1 MGIEKFENLIKDNKE
16 YFEKEPSMD
25 HMEKFFF
32 KLQEQEEEKK
42 TIFINN
48 DQRAWWIG
56 IAASLSLLISI
67 GWFITQQPT
76 ESQKRQEMGLSLELT
91 EIKSYY
97 TQESTKKLNEIIQC
111 ADQSEGTQRLIAS
124 TENQL
129 EKLAFNVEKLED
141 KLKDASGNKKIELA
155 YIQNLKAKS
164 DLVNNMHNQICKQ
177 SINILTQ

>member
-1 MGIEKFENLIKDNKE
+1 MGIDKFENLIKDNKE

-97 TQESTKKLNEIIQC
+97 TQESTKKLKEINQC
-111 ADQSEGTQRLIAS
+111 ADQGSVTQSLIAS
-124 TENQL
+124 TETQL
-129 EKLAFNVEKLED
+129 KKLAFNVEKLED

-164 DLVNNMHNQICKQ
+164 DLVNQMHNQICNQ
-177 SINILTQ
+177 NNNIITQ